1 MKAIKE
7 NDIFSFRYKS
17 EEIERMGGHWFANH
31 CFDGH
36 LIANRVDGKWS
47 LTDTYWSFGKSS
59 DSRNWSLSEAIKK
72 GTLSLICN
80 LNDIEK
86 IDKHLTQYY
95 DDKDLFNLSY
105 QHNCYEFYAIRK
117 GASRSSEKMLNTL
130 NDKIRKAKSEIES
143 TIREI
148 EQLTEQ
154 KTKLES
160 GDLNIT
166 VY

>member
-7 NDIFSFRYKS
+7 NDIFDFRYKS
-17 EEIERMGGHWFANH
+17 EEIERMGGHWFAQH
-31 CFDGH
+31 CFDGQ
-36 LIANRVDGKWS
+36 LVAKRIDGKWT
-47 LTDTYWSFGKSS
+47 LTDTYWSFGNCGN
-59 DSRNWSLSEAIKK
+59 SRRWSLAESMKK
-72 GTLSLICN
+72 GSLRLICN
-80 LNDIEK
+80 LDDVEK
-86 IDKHLTQYY
+86 IDRYLTQYY

-105 QHNCYEFYAIRK
+105 QHGCYEFYAIRK

-130 NDKIRKAKSEIES
+130 NDKIRKAKSDIES

-154 KTKLES
+154 KTKLEA
-160 GDLNIT
+160 GDLSIT